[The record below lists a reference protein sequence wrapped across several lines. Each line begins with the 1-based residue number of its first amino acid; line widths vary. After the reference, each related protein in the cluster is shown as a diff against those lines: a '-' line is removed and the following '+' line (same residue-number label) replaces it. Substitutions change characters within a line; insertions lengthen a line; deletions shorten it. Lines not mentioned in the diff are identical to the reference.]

1 MPRPIFFL
9 RVKTQFG
16 NLGDALI
23 NRELIRLLASHG
35 DLVINLGKAPPRF
48 KAWIEDGIPSG
59 ATRTGAMGYW
69 LRLDW
74 ALIRRP
80 FVSSECWVV
89 LNPGGYVGE
98 VGRAAM
104 IGKRF
109 GAVRLRALRRFGCKT
124 MLVGVSYERL
134 GPRLLGSLRAQARA
148 LDFHAPRD
156 SRTAVFCDENRIA
169 YSQVLPD
176 LAFALPTHLC
186 RSQPS
191 RKALASFRRQTGLD
205 PVGLLGDLLPAG
217 YDLDFAWQV
226 ASDAPYQ
233 RRLCEDWVGMGNRAS
248 IHRLD
253 ESIESA
259 REIYGQYDIVYSN
272 RLHVLLLAMSA
283 GAYAVPVLSAG
294 QSQKIR
300 GVFADLGLSARIVE
314 TGSALAQTDTN
325 LSDTAEFEPYLKAQS
340 DLVRGL
346 AEAVGPN

>member
-48 KAWIEDGIPSG
+48 IAWIEDGIPSG
-59 ATRTGAMGYW
+59 ATRTGAAGYW
-69 LRLDW
+69 LRLVW

-80 FVSSECWVV
+80 FVQTKCWVV

-104 IGKRF
+104 IGKLF

-134 GPRLLGSLRAQARA
+134 GPRLLGSLRAQAKA

-156 SRTAVFCDENRIA
+156 SRTATFCDENRIA

-314 TGSALAQTDTN
+314 PASVLVQTDTS
-325 LSDTAEFEPYLKAQS
+325 LSDTAQSEPYLKAQRA
-340 DLVRGL
+340 LVRGL

>member
-9 RVKTQFG
+9 RIKTQFG

-35 DLVINLGKAPPRF
+35 DLVINLGMAPPRF
-48 KAWIEDGIPSG
+48 KAWIEDGIPPN
-59 ATRTGAMGYW
+59 ATRTGAVGYW
-69 LRLDW
+69 LRLLW

-80 FVSSECWVV
+80 FVPSEGWAV
-89 LNPGGYVGE
+89 LNPGGFVGE

-104 IGKRF
+104 IGKLF
-109 GAVRLRALRRFGCKT
+109 GAYRLRALRRLGCKT

-134 GPRLLGSLRAQARA
+134 GLRLLKSLRAQANA

-156 SRTAVFCDENRIA
+156 SQTAAFCDESRIA
-169 YSQVLPD
+169 YSKVLPD
-176 LAFALPTHLC
+176 LAFALPTHFC
-186 RSQPS
+186 RTQPS

-205 PVGLLGDLLPAG
+205 PVGLLGDLIPAG

-233 RRLCEDWVGMGNRAS
+233 RRLCEDWIGLGNRAS

-259 REIYGQYDIVYSN
+259 RDVYGQYDIVYSN

-314 TGSALAQTDTN
+314 TGSALVQTDTN
-325 LSDTAEFEPYLKAQS
+325 LSDAAQSEPFLKAQRA
-340 DLVRGL
+340 LVRGL
-346 AEAVGPN
+346 AEAVGTN